1 MLSFSVEFKP
11 GIPVYEQVVFAVK
24 KAMVEGKL
32 KAGERF
38 PSVRDISRE
47 LKINP
52 NTAQKVISQLV
63 REKLLSIEP
72 GRGSVVCELPQ
83 GSGEQFDEILKP
95 IIEQLVIEARRLS
108 INQADVIKVLQKFWT
123 TKKGGRAS

>member
-1 MLSFSVEFKP
+1 MLAFLVEFKP
-11 GIPVYEQVVFAVK
+11 GVPIYEQVVFAVK

-32 KAGERF
+32 KPGERF

-72 GRGSVVCELPQ
+72 GRGSLVCDLPK

-95 IIEQLVIEARRLS
+95 LIEQLVIEAKRLS
-108 INQADVIKVLQKFWT
+108 IDKHNIINVIQKLWAT
-123 TKKGGRAS
+123 DKGDH